1 MNTIWNL
8 YLPFLLLQG
17 SASFDRGG
25 QVNINWFKMIGQFFF
40 LIVLFVVVL
49 FAAYYVTKLIG
60 TIQYQKYQGNNIKII
75 ETVGISPQKSLQL
88 VKVGNKFYL
97 LAITKDNIVF
107 ISEIDEKEINISDN
121 IHQVP
126 NLKFDSLFKDMIKNV
141 RNSSRKK
148 NSNIDGEILDEKDR

>member
-107 ISEIDEKEINISDN
+107 ISENDEKEINISDN